1 MRNRRGVIATITVIF
16 VLILIIMAGV
26 ALLLWTNHARLTER
40 QIKRMRAF
48 YTAEAAAVRALDELR
63 RTATVSANLIYP
75 SIKKISFSEGKPLPA
90 GLWLCLSEGKP
101 LPAGL
106 WLCLSLRLR
115 RGGLWDGGSGFFFS
129 VQK

>member
-26 ALLLWTNHARLTER
+26 ALLLWTNHTRLTER

-63 RTATVSANLIYP
+63 RTATVSANLNLNNLTANVAYNSTI
-75 SIKKISFSEGKPLPA
+75 I
-90 GLWLCLSEGKP
+90 
-101 LPAGL
+101 
-106 WLCLSLRLR
+106 
-115 RGGLWDGGSGFFFS
+115 DS
-129 VQK
+129 VTAKVNY

>member
-63 RTATVSANLIYP
+63 RTATVSANLNLNNLTANVAYNSTI
-75 SIKKISFSEGKPLPA
+75 I
-90 GLWLCLSEGKP
+90 
-101 LPAGL
+101 
-106 WLCLSLRLR
+106 
-115 RGGLWDGGSGFFFS
+115 DS
-129 VQK
+129 VTAKVNY

>member
-63 RTATVSANLIYP
+63 RTATVSANLNLNNL
-75 SIKKISFSEGKPLPA
+75 KKEIFADVPPQA
-90 GLWLCLSEGKP
+90 Y
-101 LPAGL
+101 
-106 WLCLSLRLR
+106 
-115 RGGLWDGGSGFFFS
+115 
-129 VQK
+129 